1 LVTAG
6 KAQEGILIT
15 YPTPNELAASTM
27 IYAAAEKRYVA
38 ELRAV
43 MPILIAIGLKQ
54 RPENAEVEEFR
65 SVFQEFGGNEQ
76 EG

>member
-1 LVTAG
+1 MVTAG

-43 MPILIAIGLKQ
+43 MPIVIALALKQ
-54 RPENAEVEEFR
+54 RPEDAEVDELR
-65 SVFQEFGGNEQ
+65 SIFQGSLTRNALS
-76 EG
+76 